1 MEAFVRTLVI
11 AGQGNLRKALSILN
25 AKIASGINA
34 LKRVLL
40 SFGEKIEQE
49 LQQLQ
54 RQISLEQTDDVQKD
68 VAQSL
73 SPTLVSTVNS
83 DTTDNET
90 NPSSSVKVQSSEI
103 AESSSNKTNFTSEQ
117 KSKPGKNVNLLV
129 VLVVKS
135 FLRKIYLIFKH

>member
-117 KSKPGKNVNLLV
+117 KSKP
-129 VLVVKS
+129 VKC
-135 FLRKIYLIFKH
+135 YE